1 MLSITFNKMT
11 IIEVL
16 AFWAFEYSD
25 DIGEPI
31 WGETGTK
38 DYYSVTD
45 TLEAYLGE
53 NVLISTNPTNSTFI
67 IDTNDEDDEGCD
79 SSYDYI
85 EIVDS
90 IYDGAYSYDHRITL
104 WFEILNVT

>member
-16 AFWAFEYSD
+16 AFWVFQDSD
-25 DIGEPI
+25 DEMGEPF

-45 TLEAYLGE
+45 TLEAYLGK
-53 NVLISTNPTNSTFI
+53 NVMISTNPTNSTFI
-67 IDTNDEDDEGCD
+67 IRDTNDEGCD
-79 SSYDYI
+79 ISYDYI
-85 EIVDS
+85 KIIEY
-90 IYDGAYSYDHRITL
+90 IYDNTYSYDHRIIL
-104 WFEILNVT
+104 RFEILNVT

>member
-16 AFWAFEYSD
+16 AFCGFNDNPEME
-25 DIGEPI
+25 EPL
-31 WGETGTK
+31 WDETGTLI
-38 DYYSVTD
+38 YYAVTD
-45 TLEAYLGE
+45 TLEAYLGK

-79 SSYDYI
+79 RSYDYI
-85 EIVDS
+85 EIIES
-90 IYDGAYSYDHRITL
+90 IYDGAY
-104 WFEILNVT
+104 

>member
-16 AFWAFEYSD
+16 AFCDFNYTDEMD
-25 DIGEPI
+25 DPV
-31 WGETGTK
+31 WGETGTQ
-38 DYYSVTD
+38 DYYAVTD
-45 TLEAYLGE
+45 TLQAYLGK

-79 SSYDYI
+79 RSYDYI
-85 EIVDS
+85 EIIES

-104 WFEILNVT
+104 WFEILNVR